1 MRWLEIWSV
10 MDKTS
15 HVALQLKALICLW
28 SVRITLWLFSF
39 RNVRRGIAF
48 LTPTAVRPKA
58 PFSAEQFSL
67 AICAASRWVPKATCL
82 TKAVAL
88 HILLRRAGL
97 QSRIRIGVAKDGGNF
112 EAHAWVEHQEKVV
125 IGDIG
130 LQRFVS
136 ILECN

>member
-1 MRWLEIWSV
+1 MSRASRIG
-10 MDKTS
+10 
-15 HVALQLKALICLW
+15 LQHKALVCVW
-28 SVRITLWLFSF
+28 VVRIALWLFSF
-39 RNVRRGIAF
+39 RNVRRGVAF
-48 LTPTAVRPKA
+48 LTRKAVRTKVHP
-58 PFSAEQFSL
+58 SAEQFSL
-67 AICAASRWVPKATCL
+67 AVRAASRWVPKATCL

-97 QSRIRIGVAKDGGNF
+97 QSKIRLGVAKDGGHF

-136 ILECN
+136 ILEWD

>member
-1 MRWLEIWSV
+1 MNKAL
-10 MDKTS
+10 
-15 HVALQLKALICLW
+15 HVALQLKALVW
-28 SVRITLWLFSF
+28 VWAVRIALWLFSF
-39 RNVRRGIAF
+39 RNVRRGVAF
-48 LTPTAVRPKA
+48 LTRKAVGTKA
-58 PFSAEQFSL
+58 HPSAEHFSL
-67 AICAASRWVPKATCL
+67 AICTASRWVPKATCL

-97 QSRIRIGVAKDGGNF
+97 QSRIRIGVAKDAGNF

-136 ILECN
+136 ILECD